1 MCVRIQHNSTTLFL
15 KRRKFIVKMKK
26 NLCFQAVPDFTLLP
40 QNKMTNFDKLLA
52 NKAHIGYRRRCA
64 RGNR

>member
-1 MCVRIQHNSTTLFL
+1 VE
-15 KRRKFIVKMKK
+15 VKK
-26 NLCFQAVPDFTLLP
+26 NLCFQAVPDFSQLP